1 MSDILRVAVVGHT
14 NTGKTSLLRTLARDV
29 GFGEVSDS
37 AGTTR
42 HVEGLRL
49 MADDVPA
56 AELFDTPGMEDAIAL
71 LEFID
76 GLVAPGERVDGPER
90 VARFLARGEAAT
102 RFEQEAK
109 VLRQMLAS
117 DAALYVVDARDPVL
131 PKHRDEL
138 ELLAACARPLLPVLN
153 FVAAPTARVDGWRAA
168 LARLGLHA
176 VVSFDT
182 VAPPLDGE
190 RELFDTLATLIHAH
204 RGRLQALI
212 DARAREADARRE
224 AARRLVAEM
233 LVELAARRDRIDEAA
248 GSAPDAEADAML
260 QAAVARL
267 REAVRA
273 REQACVDALLR
284 LYRFRPDD
292 ARLDELPLTDGRWDD
307 DLFNAE
313 TLRQMGVRLGTGA
326 AAGAAAG
333 LGVDLM
339 VGGLTLGAA
348 AALGALAGGLW
359 QTFGHYGERIAAKLR
374 GHRELTVDDAIL
386 RIVALRQRELLAAL
400 EGRGHA
406 ALRPIEVGMGGAGE
420 AGSRLP
426 VAEATDPAT
435 RQWRTGSLPGAL
447 TRARAHPEW
456 ARGEGDDDKDDAVAE
471 LAVALG

>member
-49 MADDVPA
+49 MADGVPA
-56 AELFDTPGMEDAIAL
+56 VELFDTPGMEDAIAL

-76 GLVAPGERVDGPER
+76 GLVAPGERIDGPER
-90 VARFLARGEAAT
+90 VARFLARDEAAG

-153 FVAAPTARVDGWRAA
+153 FVAAPVARVDDWRAA

-204 RGRLQALI
+204 RARLQALI

-224 AARRLVAEM
+224 AARRLVAGL
-233 LVELAARRDRIDEAA
+233 LVELAARRDRVEEASE
-248 GSAPDAEADAML
+248 GEAERVL

-267 REAVRA
+267 REDVRR

-292 ARLDELPLTDGRWDD
+292 ARMNALPLTDGRWDD
-307 DLFNAE
+307 DLFNPE

-333 LGVDLM
+333 VGIDLM
-339 VGGLTLGAA
+339 TGGLTLGAA

-359 QTFGHYGERIAAKLR
+359 QTFGHYGERIAARLR

-406 ALRPIEVGMGGAGE
+406 ALTPIEVGRGSAGN
-420 AGSRLP
+420 AGDSGTRLP
-426 VAEATDPAT
+426 VADATDPAT
-435 RQWRTGSLPGAL
+435 RQWRSGTLPAAL
-447 TRARAHPEW
+447 VRARAHPEW
-456 ARGEGDDDKDDAVAE
+456 AQDGNDEDKDGAIAE
-471 LAVALG
+471 LAETLA

>member
-29 GFGEVSDS
+29 DFGEVSDS

-56 AELFDTPGMEDAIAL
+56 AELFDTPGLEDAIAL

-90 VARFLARGEAAT
+90 VARFLARDEAAG

-153 FVAAPTARVDGWRAA
+153 FVAAPGARVTDWRTA

-204 RGRLQALI
+204 RARLQALI
-212 DARAREADARRE
+212 DARARESDARRE
-224 AARRLVAEM
+224 AARRLVAEL
-233 LVELAARRDRIDEAA
+233 LVELAARRDRIEDA
-248 GSAPDAEADAML
+248 AEADSEAVL

-267 REAVRA
+267 REDVRR

-292 ARLDELPLTDGRWDD
+292 ARMDALPLTDGRWDD
-307 DLFNAE
+307 DLFNPE

-333 LGVDLM
+333 VGVDLM
-339 VGGLTLGAA
+339 VGGITLGAA
-348 AALGALAGGLW
+348 AALGAIAGGLW

-406 ALRPIEVGMGGAGE
+406 AMTPIEVGGTRTAS
-420 AGSRLP
+420 A
-426 VAEATDPAT
+426 DDAT
-435 RQWRTGSLPGAL
+435 RQWRSGSLPGAL

-456 ARGEGDDDKDDAVAE
+456 ADADGGGDDKDDAVAE
-471 LAVALG
+471 LAVELG

>member
-42 HVEGLRL
+42 HVAGLRL
-49 MADDVPA
+49 MADGVPA
-56 AELFDTPGMEDAIAL
+56 VELFDTPGMEDAIAL

-90 VARFLARGEAAT
+90 VARFLARAEAAG

-138 ELLAACARPLLPVLN
+138 ELLAACARPLLPALN
-153 FVAAPTARVDGWRAA
+153 FVAAPTARVDDWRAA

-204 RGRLQALI
+204 RARLQALI
-212 DARAREADARRE
+212 DARARESDARRE
-224 AARRLVAEM
+224 AARRLVAEL
-233 LVELAARRDRIDEAA
+233 LVELAALRDRLDEAA
-248 GSAPDAEADAML
+248 DADSDAVL

-267 REAVRA
+267 REDVRR

-292 ARLDELPLTDGRWDD
+292 ARMDALPLTDGRWDD

-348 AALGALAGGLW
+348 AALGAIAGGLW

-406 ALRPIEVGMGGAGE
+406 AMTPIEVGMGAAGE

-456 ARGEGDDDKDDAVAE
+456 ARGEGDDDKDDAIAE
-471 LAVALG
+471 LAVELG

>member
-29 GFGEVSDS
+29 GFGEVSDH

-49 MADDVPA
+49 MADGEPA

-76 GLVAPGERVDGPER
+76 GLVDPGERVDGPER
-90 VARFLARGEAAT
+90 VARFLARPEANA

-117 DAALYVVDARDPVL
+117 DAGLYVVDARDPVL

-153 FVAAPTARVDGWRAA
+153 FIADPAARAGDWRAA

-190 RELFDTLATLIHAH
+190 RELFGTLATLIHGH
-204 RGRLQALI
+204 RARLQVLI
-212 DARAREADARRE
+212 QARQREADTRRV
-224 AARRLVAEM
+224 AARRRVAEL
-233 LVELAARRDRIDEAA
+233 LVELAARRERVVERGDDTVGGETGGDEAA
-248 GSAPDAEADAML
+248 L
-260 QAAVARL
+260 QAAVARM
-267 REAVRA
+267 REDVRR
-273 REQACVDALLR
+273 REQACVDGLLR

-292 ARLDELPLTDGRWDD
+292 ARMAELPLADGRWED
-307 DLFNAE
+307 DLFNPE

-333 LGVDLM
+333 VGIDLM
-339 VGGLTLGAA
+339 TGGLTLGAA

-359 QTFGHYGERIAAKLR
+359 QTFGHYGERIAAKVR

-386 RIVALRQRELLAAL
+386 RMVALRQRALLAAL
-400 EGRGHA
+400 DGRGHA
-406 ALRPIEVGMGGAGE
+406 ALMPIELQGGGE
-420 AGSRLP
+420 T
-426 VAEATDPAT
+426 VAAPSAADPAAD
-435 RQWRTGSLPGAL
+435 RWRKGAL
-447 TRARAHPEW
+447 PDALARARAHPEW
-456 ARGEGDDDKDDAVAE
+456 ALDHGGQDKEGVIAE
-471 LAVALG
+471 LAQALL

>member
-49 MADDVPA
+49 MADGEPA

-76 GLVAPGERVDGPER
+76 GLVDRGERVDGPER
-90 VARFLARGEAAT
+90 VARFLARPEAAG

-117 DAALYVVDARDPVL
+117 DAGLYVVDARDPVL

-153 FVAAPTARVDGWRAA
+153 FVADPLARVADWRTA

-190 RELFDTLATLIHAH
+190 RDLFDALATLIHAH
-204 RGRLQALI
+204 RARLQALI
-212 DARAREADARRE
+212 DARGREAEARRE
-224 AARRLVAEM
+224 AARRLVAE
-233 LVELAARRDRIDEAA
+233 LLLELAARRDRIAETDDDEAA
-248 GSAPDAEADAML
+248 L

-267 REAVRA
+267 REEVRR
-273 REQACVDALLR
+273 REQGCVDALLR

-292 ARLDELPLTDGRWDD
+292 ARMDALPLTDGRWDD
-307 DLFNAE
+307 DLFNPE

-333 LGVDLM
+333 VGIDLM
-339 VGGLTLGAA
+339 TGGLTLGAA
-348 AALGALAGGLW
+348 AALGAVAGGLW

-374 GHRELTVDDAIL
+374 GHRELTVDDAVL
-386 RIVALRQRELLAAL
+386 RIVALRQRKLLAAL

-406 ALRPIEVGMGGAGE
+406 AVAPIEVGEAAAGGA
-420 AGSRLP
+420 
-426 VAEATDPAT
+426 DPAT
-435 RQWRTGSLPGAL
+435 RQWRTGTLPGAL
-447 TRARAHPEW
+447 ARARAHPEW
-456 ARGEGDDDKDDAVAE
+456 AREVSDGDKDDAVAE
-471 LAVALG
+471 LAEALA